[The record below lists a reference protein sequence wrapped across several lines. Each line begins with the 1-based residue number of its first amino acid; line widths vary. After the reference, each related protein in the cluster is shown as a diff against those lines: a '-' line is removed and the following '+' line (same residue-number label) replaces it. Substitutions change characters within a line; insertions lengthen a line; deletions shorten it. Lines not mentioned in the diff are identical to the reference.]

1 MVDIHTPCHL
11 VELLDVR
18 KGEALS
24 DTIEAIQ
31 VGAMAPDFILEDIL
45 SGVAITLSEL
55 RGKTVVVNF
64 WSGKCPWSRQ
74 YDDYFA
80 ERAEQWETD
89 SIWLLHICSNADEP
103 PAEVEALAHD
113 LDIASPLLYDPGNA
127 VADAYGAQ
135 ATPHVFVI
143 DPQGRLAYQGAV
155 DDRSFDAE
163 PTRNYLDA
171 AVEAARINASP
182 DPAETLAYGCA
193 LVRHAG

>member
-1 MVDIHTPCHL
+1 MS
-11 VELLDVR
+11 E
-18 KGEALS
+18 
-24 DTIEAIQ
+24 TIEVIQ
-31 VGAMAPDFILEDIL
+31 VGAVAPDFTLEDIL

-55 RGKTVVVNF
+55 RGKIVVINF

-80 ERAEQWETD
+80 ERAERWESD
-89 SIWLLHICSNADEP
+89 SVWLLHICSNADEP
-103 PAEVEALAHD
+103 PAEVEALAHEI
-113 LDIASPLLYDPGNA
+113 DIASPLLYDPGCA
-127 VADAYGAQ
+127 VANAYGAQ

-155 DDRSFDAE
+155 DDRSFNAE

-171 AVEAARINASP
+171 AVEAVRVNSSP
-182 DPAETLAYGCA
+182 NPAETLAYGCA